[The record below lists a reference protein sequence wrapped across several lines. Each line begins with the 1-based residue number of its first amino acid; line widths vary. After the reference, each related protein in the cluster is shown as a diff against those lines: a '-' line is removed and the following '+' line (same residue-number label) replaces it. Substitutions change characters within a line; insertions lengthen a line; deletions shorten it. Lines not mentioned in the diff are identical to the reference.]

1 MTTNEKKRLLI
12 TGLAAQQVYAHC
24 HDEAVGLGVFRQ
36 DLKMASKTLVAKLE
50 RELKPVFKTLGDVQD
65 GDVYI
70 GVLQVMENVFID
82 LAELPL
88 EYWHMV
94 GIYIRE
100 IKELANEANEERAN
114 STNNGGVQGE
124 LDNERGDDKTGSDTE
139 RVEGQENDK

>member
-24 HDEAVGLGVFRQ
+24 HDEAVEIGVFRQ
-36 DLKMASKTLVAKLE
+36 DLKMASKTLVSKLE
-50 RELKPVFKTLGDVQD
+50 RELKPVFQTLGSVND

-70 GVLQVMENVFID
+70 GVLQVMENVFKD

-88 EYWHMV
+88 EYWYMV

-100 IKELANEANEERAN
+100 IKELANEANQER
-114 STNNGGVQGE
+114 SNNADSGDVQAE
-124 LDNERGDDKTGSDTE
+124 LNNERSDDKTDSNPE
-139 RVEGQENDK
+139 RIEGEENDK

>member
-24 HDEAVGLGVFRQ
+24 HDEAVEIGVFRQ
-36 DLKMASKTLVAKLE
+36 DLKMASKTLVSKLE
-50 RELKPVFKTLGDVQD
+50 RELKPVFQTLGSVND

-70 GVLQVMENVFID
+70 GVLQVMENVFKD

-88 EYWHMV
+88 EYWYMV

-100 IKELANEANEERAN
+100 IKELANEANQER
-114 STNNGGVQGE
+114 SNNADSGDVQA
-124 LDNERGDDKTGSDTE
+124 DVNNERSDDKTDSNPE
-139 RVEGQENDK
+139 RIEGEENDK

>member
-1 MTTNEKKRLLI
+1 
-12 TGLAAQQVYAHC
+12 
-24 HDEAVGLGVFRQ
+24 
-36 DLKMASKTLVAKLE
+36 MASKTLVAKLE

-70 GVLQVMENVFID
+70 GVLQLMENVFVD

-124 LDNERGDDKTGSDTE
+124 LDNERGDDKADSDTE

>member
-24 HDEAVGLGVFRQ
+24 HDEAVEIGVFRQ
-36 DLKMASKTLVAKLE
+36 DLKMASKTLVSKLE
-50 RELKPVFKTLGDVQD
+50 RELKPVFQTLGSVND

-70 GVLQVMENVFID
+70 GVLQVMENVFKD

-88 EYWHMV
+88 EYWYMV

-100 IKELANEANEERAN
+100 IKELANEANQER
-114 STNNGGVQGE
+114 SNNADSGDVQA
-124 LDNERGDDKTGSDTE
+124 DVNNERGDDKTDSNPE
-139 RVEGQENDK
+139 RIEGEKNDK

>member
-24 HDEAVGLGVFRQ
+24 HDEAVEIGVFRQ
-36 DLKMASKTLVAKLE
+36 DLKMASKTLVSKLE
-50 RELKPVFKTLGDVQD
+50 RELKPVFQTLGSIND

-70 GVLQVMENVFID
+70 GVLQVMENVFKD

-88 EYWHMV
+88 EYWYMV

-100 IKELANEANEERAN
+100 IKELANEANQER
-114 STNNGGVQGE
+114 SNNADSGDVQA
-124 LDNERGDDKTGSDTE
+124 DVNNERSDDKTDSNPE
-139 RVEGQENDK
+139 RIEGEENDK

>member
-24 HDEAVGLGVFRQ
+24 HDEAVEIGVFRQ
-36 DLKMASKTLVAKLE
+36 DLKMASKTLVSKLE
-50 RELKPVFKTLGDVQD
+50 RELKPVFQTLGSIND

-70 GVLQVMENVFID
+70 GVLQVMENVFKD

-88 EYWHMV
+88 EYWYMV

-100 IKELANEANEERAN
+100 IKELANEANQER
-114 STNNGGVQGE
+114 SNNADSGDVQAE
-124 LDNERGDDKTGSDTE
+124 LNDERSNDKTDSNPE
-139 RVEGQENDK
+139 RIEGEENDK

>member
-24 HDEAVGLGVFRQ
+24 HDEAVEIGVFRQ
-36 DLKMASKTLVAKLE
+36 DLKMASKTLVSKLE
-50 RELKPVFKTLGDVQD
+50 RELKPVFQTLGSIND

-70 GVLQVMENVFID
+70 GVLQVMENVFKD

-88 EYWHMV
+88 EYWYMV

-100 IKELANEANEERAN
+100 IKELANEANQER
-114 STNNGGVQGE
+114 SNNADSGDVQA
-124 LDNERGDDKTGSDTE
+124 DVNDERSDDKTDSNPE
-139 RVEGQENDK
+139 RIEGEENDK

>member
-24 HDEAVGLGVFRQ
+24 HDEAVEIGVFRQ
-36 DLKMASKTLVAKLE
+36 DLKMASKTLVSKLE
-50 RELKPVFKTLGDVQD
+50 RELKPVFQTLGSVND

-70 GVLQVMENVFID
+70 GVLQVMENVFKD

-88 EYWHMV
+88 EYWYMV

-100 IKELANEANEERAN
+100 IKELANEANQER
-114 STNNGGVQGE
+114 SNNADSGDVQT
-124 LDNERGDDKTGSDTE
+124 DVNNERSDDKTDSNPE
-139 RVEGQENDK
+139 RIEGEENDK

>member
-24 HDEAVGLGVFRQ
+24 HDEAVEIGVFRQ
-36 DLKMASKTLVAKLE
+36 DLKMASKNLVSKLE
-50 RELKPVFKTLGDVQD
+50 RELKPVFQTLGSVND

-70 GVLQVMENVFID
+70 GVLQVMENVFKD

-88 EYWHMV
+88 EYWYMV

-100 IKELANEANEERAN
+100 IKELANEANQER
-114 STNNGGVQGE
+114 SNNADSGDVQA
-124 LDNERGDDKTGSDTE
+124 DVNNERSDDKTDSNPE
-139 RVEGQENDK
+139 RIEGEENDK